1 MIYPK
6 EVIIAYIEK
15 YITDDWSLTEGSKWI
30 NIDSIFTKDTKK
42 KLGFNYETNLVN
54 DFKMGQ
60 NWKLEDFVAEH
71 QEISLKSA
79 KGLLFRLAMDLKKN
93 KNFSF
98 TPIVR
103 EKYHVEEAVE
113 LESIRD
119 YLIPPSKNFGDT
131 FSDLNRK
138 ATTFIKK
145 RGITSDHIKK
155 FNLTYVDQKRC
166 WHCDGED
173 EDCPVCKGKGY
184 NPYYG
189 RIIIP
194 TYENKKLVYFQARDF
209 LDKELRYRNPSME
222 RRHVVSFYDL
232 LKENDR
238 IIIAEGPFDSMTL
251 LNYNSTCMMGAQLTD
266 SQILKILQKHPK
278 EIVVAPDFDPD
289 AETRK
294 RIMVQLDKN
303 IQKLIKFSENKIDI
317 FVYEWYKIPEVKDRL
332 IEQFRKP
339 YLYED
344 DLKKD
349 INDFQINEVHDTYLK
364 NVSDIYSKLRTKLQ
378 EIQ

>member
-1 MIYPK
+1 
-6 EVIIAYIEK
+6 
-15 YITDDWSLTEGSKWI
+15 
-30 NIDSIFTKDTKK
+30 
-42 KLGFNYETNLVN
+42 
-54 DFKMGQ
+54 
-60 NWKLEDFVAEH
+60 
-71 QEISLKSA
+71 
-79 KGLLFRLAMDLKKN
+79 
-93 KNFSF
+93 
-98 TPIVR
+98 
-103 EKYHVEEAVE
+103 
-113 LESIRD
+113 
-119 YLIPPSKNFGDT
+119 
-131 FSDLNRK
+131 
-138 ATTFIKK
+138 
-145 RGITSDHIKK
+145 
-155 FNLTYVDQKRC
+155 
-166 WHCDGED
+166 
-173 EDCPVCKGKGY
+173 
-184 NPYYG
+184 
-189 RIIIP
+189 
-194 TYENKKLVYFQARDF
+194 
-209 LDKELRYRNPSME
+209 ME

-251 LNYNSTCMMGAQLTD
+251 LNYNSTCMMGSQLTD